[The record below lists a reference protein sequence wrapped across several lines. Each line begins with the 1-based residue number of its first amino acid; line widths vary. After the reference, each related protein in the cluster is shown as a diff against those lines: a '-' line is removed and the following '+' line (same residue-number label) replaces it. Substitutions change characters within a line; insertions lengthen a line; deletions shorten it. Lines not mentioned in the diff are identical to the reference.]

1 MKSGAFVKRDL
12 ESLVAGGAVLGIS
25 ALLFTQ
31 MLPGQFSGVELARN
45 PMTFPRFLL
54 VLFALGGVGMVLR
67 GLFQKRISKS
77 LKGIAWGRLLTVLI
91 LAGLYLAVFAPF
103 GFIPATLIFLPATI
117 LALGYRRMVVIFLV
131 TLITVVGLWYAF
143 AEIFSIRPPG
153 VGMDDILRA
162 IGRNG

>member
-1 MKSGAFVKRDL
+1 MKTGAFVKRDV

-31 MLPGQFSGVELARN
+31 MLSGHFSGVELARN

-54 VLFALGGVGMVLR
+54 TIFALGGVGMVLR
-67 GLFQKRISKS
+67 GWLAPRMHKS
-77 LKGIAWGRLLTVLI
+77 LTGIAWGRLLAVLV
-91 LAGLYLAVFAPF
+91 LAGLYLAVFAPL
-103 GFIPATLIFLPATI
+103 GFLPATLIILPTTI
-117 LALGYRRMVVIFLV
+117 FALGYRRVVVIFLV

-153 VGMDDILRA
+153 IGMDDIFRA
-162 IGRNG
+162 IGRNR